1 MRGRAVDIDQL
12 ATFERIAR
20 EGSFSRAAWA
30 LGLAQP
36 TVSARIHALERA
48 VGGPLFRRGGRGV
61 ALTDLGLSFLP
72 YARRALDIL
81 DAGVAAARQAQ
92 AGQRGQVTIGVLESL
107 SGGFL
112 GPALATFHAAY
123 PEVAVLI
130 RAGRHEQVVELL
142 RDGVVALALLAW
154 PCPESLTLP
163 LEVLLPLH
171 ERVLLVAAPQHPLA
185 RTPRLAPDWV
195 TLARP
200 FLVLRWWLTLPPAI
214 AQLAQTAQP
223 LIDVPM
229 DTGRQMVLSGAGAGF
244 FPWMQVADAVR
255 ARQLR
260 ELSPPDI
267 GALSRDSALVRRVEG
282 APLAPA
288 AAALVTVLQQRAA
301 QVGLLT

>member
-1 MRGRAVDIDQL
+1 MDVAQL
-12 ATFERIAR
+12 TTFERIVR

-30 LGLAQP
+30 LGVAQP
-36 TVSARIHALERA
+36 TVSARIQALERA
-48 VGGPLFRRGGRGV
+48 LGGPLFRRGGRGV

-72 YARRALDIL
+72 YARRAIEVL

-107 SGGFL
+107 SGSFL

-123 PEVAVLI
+123 PGVAVLV
-130 RAGRHEQVVELL
+130 RAGRHEQVVDLL

-163 LEVLLPLH
+163 LEVLLPLR

-185 RTPRLAPDWV
+185 RTPQLAPDWV
-195 TLARP
+195 LVARP
-200 FLVLRWWLTLPPAI
+200 FLVLRWWLTLPPAV
-214 AQLAQTAQP
+214 AQLAQAVQP
-223 LIDVPM
+223 TIDAPM
-229 DTGRQMVLSGAGAGF
+229 DTGRQMVLSGVGVGF

-255 ARQLR
+255 GGQLH
-260 ELSPPDI
+260 ELSPP
-267 GALSRDSALVRRVEG
+267 GVGVLNRDSALVRRAEG

-288 AAALVTVLQQRAA
+288 AAALVAILQQRAT
-301 QVGLLT
+301 QLGLVA